1 MVLYE
6 NTSGSSVLWIVDATY
21 KYLLSFMKVWT
32 HISTLCKRD
41 CEEIMTKNHYPEYKK
56 DSFVCPHCKAYTG
69 HKFRDLYFYEEEM
82 FSGYNQFPPY
92 EPLTIEYPAPSDGNM
107 ETQVEESAAQPD
119 MNWHVSI
126 CYSCKKSSFWKG
138 TVLVYPV
145 PADPGFP
152 EPSKEMPEKV
162 AELYRE
168 ASAVFPISKRA
179 SAALMR
185 AAAEKLVFELTKDSL
200 PQKMNLDGRVKH
212 LSKTV
217 PEDIFKALTV
227 IRVLGNKVLH
237 QKDEEVESV
246 TLFLDEDIQGL
257 PQALANSLNALVNQ
271 FIVNRRLIDEMYKIM
286 PDSVLG
292 QLDEIIE
299 EYKTRGEDSI

>member
-1 MVLYE
+1 MIEVSNATLKGLVSHLYSIQYE
-6 NTSGSSVLWIVDATY
+6 REEIIMKDHLPAY
-21 KYLLSFMKVWT
+21 KKVSFM
-32 HISTLCKRD
+32 
-41 CEEIMTKNHYPEYKK
+41 
-56 DSFVCPHCKAYTG
+56 CPHCKVHTG
-69 HKFRDLYFYEEEM
+69 HKFRDLYLCEEEM

-92 EPLTIEYPAPSDGNM
+92 ELLTIEYPDPSDGNA
-107 ETQVEESAAQPD
+107 ETQAGESAVQAED
-119 MNWHVSI
+119 TNWHVSI
-126 CYSCKKSSFWKG
+126 CYSCKKSSFWEG

-246 TLFLDEDIQGL
+246 TIFLDEDTQGL

-292 QLDEIIE
+292 QLDRIIK
-299 EYKTRGEDSI
+299 EYKTRGEDNV

>member
-1 MVLYE
+1 MSGGYRIEVSNATLKGLVSHLYPVQYE
-6 NTSGSSVLWIVDATY
+6 
-21 KYLLSFMKVWT
+21 
-32 HISTLCKRD
+32 R
-41 CEEIMTKNHYPEYKK
+41 EEIIMKDHLPAYKK
-56 DSFVCPHCKAYTG
+56 DSFMCPHCKVHTG
-69 HKFRDLYFYEEEM
+69 HKFRDLYLYEEEM

-92 EPLTIEYPAPSDGNM
+92 ELLTIEYPAPSDGNA
-107 ETQVEESAAQPD
+107 ETQAGESAVQAED

-185 AAAEKLVFELTKDSL
+185 AAAEKLVYELTKDDL
-200 PQKMNLDGRVKH
+200 PNNANLDGRIKF
-212 LSKTV
+212 LSRSV
-217 PEDIFKALTV
+217 SQDVFKALTI
-227 IRVLGNKVLH
+227 IRTIGNKVLH
-237 QKDEEVESV
+237 SKEEEAESV
-246 TLFLDEDIQGL
+246 TFFLGENIQGL
-257 PQALANSLNALVNQ
+257 PQALANSLNTLVNQ
-271 FIVNRRLIDEMYKIM
+271 FIVNRRLIGEVYEIL

-292 QLDEIIE
+292 QLEDIIE
-299 EYKTRGEDSI
+299 RYN

>member
-1 MVLYE
+1 MSGVYRIEVSKATLIGLVSHLY
-6 NTSGSSVLWIVDATY
+6 SVQYEREEIIMKDHLPAY
-21 KYLLSFMKVWT
+21 KKVSFM
-32 HISTLCKRD
+32 
-41 CEEIMTKNHYPEYKK
+41 
-56 DSFVCPHCKAYTG
+56 CPHCKVHTG
-69 HKFRDLYFYEEEM
+69 HKFRDLYLCEEEM
-82 FSGYNQFPPY
+82 FSGYNQFSPY
-92 EPLTIEYPAPSDGNM
+92 EPLTIEYPAPSDGN
-107 ETQVEESAAQPD
+107 VEAPAGESAVQAED

-138 TVLVYPV
+138 TVLVYPA
-145 PADPGFP
+145 PADPEFP

-179 SAALMR
+179 SAALMC

-212 LSKTV
+212 LSRTV

-246 TLFLDEDIQGL
+246 TIFLDEDIQGL

-292 QLDEIIE
+292 QLERIIKDYE
-299 EYKTRGEDSI
+299 TRGEGNI